1 MNSGRVLKSLKELT
15 QDNPEQQV
23 RLDRLEE
30 VVTEKYDELLL
41 TITLTQKSLLDEVLK
56 IVNTNQG
63 YLLMEEI
70 RELIAAINQAEELLL
85 LNRKSEI
92 NESLKKEGFL
102 VNVLFG
108 VTILLLVLAYL
119 YLNKF
124 IIKPIAKTT
133 KKINLLVMMRF
144 LVHMNKS

>member
-1 MNSGRVLKSLKELT
+1 MKELT

-41 TITLTQKSLLDEVLK
+41 TITLTQKSLLDEALK
-56 IVNTNQG
+56 TVNTNQG

-85 LNRKSEI
+85 LNRESEL

-124 IIKPIAKTT
+124 IIKPIAKIT
-133 KKINLLVMMRF
+133 KKFNLLVMIRF

>member
-1 MNSGRVLKSLKELT
+1 MALQSLSFFSLFAIYFFTHENLEESGYWVEHTHRVIEENQKLYITLLNAETSQRGYLLTKDPSYLDPFNESIVNSGRVLKRLKELT

-41 TITLTQKSLLDEVLK
+41 TITLTQKSLLDEALK

-70 RELIAAINQAEELLL
+70 R
-85 LNRKSEI
+85 
-92 NESLKKEGFL
+92 
-102 VNVLFG
+102 
-108 VTILLLVLAYL
+108 
-119 YLNKF
+119 
-124 IIKPIAKTT
+124 
-133 KKINLLVMMRF
+133 
-144 LVHMNKS
+144 